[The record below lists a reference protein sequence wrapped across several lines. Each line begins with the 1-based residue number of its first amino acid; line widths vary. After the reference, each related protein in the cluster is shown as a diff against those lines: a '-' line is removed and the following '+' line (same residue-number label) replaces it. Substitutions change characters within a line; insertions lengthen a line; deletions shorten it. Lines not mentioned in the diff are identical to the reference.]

1 MSDGYGYPVNE
12 LHAEHMAET
21 RAIETILKHEGGYQN
36 KTTDDANKNSKGQ
49 WVGTNRGIT
58 PAVYE
63 EVNGKVPSARDMQKL
78 TKQEAI
84 DIYRKQYA
92 KPIKENLGISPDSDH
107 FAQVLDI
114 AVNHGY
120 SGAVAMVQRAVGAK
134 VDGKA
139 GPATR
144 AAIAE
149 TSDFNNKLVDARHEE
164 YDRIMKSKPKTS
176 VYAKGWHKR
185 AESFRKEAPEAPQQP
200 VEGDPLAA
208 VPQVPL
214 EGQMPE
220 RAVQEPVAPPVMA
233 PQPMDQR
240 MLASIL
246 QGKGMMNV

>member
-1 MSDGYGYPVNE
+1 MSDSYGYPVNE
-12 LHAEHMAET
+12 AHAERMAET

-36 KTTDDANKNSKGQ
+36 KTTDDANQNSEGK

-63 EVNGKVPSARDMQKL
+63 EVYGKVPSARDMQKI
-78 TKQEAI
+78 TKQDAV
-84 DIYRKQYA
+84 DIYRKRFSR
-92 KPIKENLGISPDSDH
+92 PIKNNLGISPQDPVFGH
-107 FAQVLDI
+107 VLDV

-120 SGAVAMVQRAVGAK
+120 SGAVALVQRAVGAK

-149 TSDFNNKLVDARHEE
+149 TPDFNNKLVDARHEE
-164 YDRIMKSKPKTS
+164 YERIIKSKPKTS
-176 VYAKGWHKR
+176 VYANGWHER
-185 AESFRKEAPEAPQQP
+185 AESFREEAPEAPQ
-200 VEGDPLAA
+200 
-208 VPQVPL
+208 
-214 EGQMPE
+214 
-220 RAVQEPVAPPVMA
+220 EPVALMESNPVPEVPPEQQMPVAAPQGPVAA
-233 PQPMDQR
+233 PQPMDQQ